1 MSATVM
7 ANEVLSV
14 DRGQSPWLD
23 YTASAEEEARGRH
36 IAAVA
41 MLPAYER
48 PKQLLRYVGG
58 GGGGGGAPGDEP
70 LLAIDRAGRRVV
82 VNRRVFTDI
91 DRVDATRIAKGET
104 ALLGRVVD
112 PSWQKRGRELATFLL
127 QSELVQ
133 TYAHIGSKLKLV
145 EERDTPTHYSVR
157 VTGSHVYFTNH
168 RNESRL
174 DFSITLDKQNGE
186 LRVSG
191 K

>member
-1 MSATVM
+1 MSAPVIT
-7 ANEVLSV
+7 NEVISV
-14 DRGQSPWLD
+14 DRGQSPWLE
-23 YTASAEEEARGRH
+23 YTASADEEARGRH

-41 MLPAYER
+41 ILPAYER
-48 PKQLLRYVGG
+48 PKQLARYVVGS
-58 GGGGGGAPGDEP
+58 AASDEP
-70 LLAIDRAGRRVV
+70 LLAIDRAARRVV
-82 VNRRVFTDI
+82 VNRRVLTDI

-133 TYAHIGSKLKLV
+133 TYAHIGSKLTLV
-145 EERDTPTHYSVR
+145 EERDTPTQYSVR

-174 DFSITLDKQNGE
+174 DFSLTLDKQNGE

>member
-1 MSATVM
+1 MSTTVV

-48 PKQLLRYVGG
+48 PKQLLRYVVGS
-58 GGGGGGAPGDEP
+58 GAPGDEP
-70 LLAIDRAGRRVV
+70 LLAIDRTGRRVV

-104 ALLGRVVD
+104 ALLGRVLD
-112 PSWQKRGRELATFLL
+112 PSWHKRGRELAKFLL

-133 TYAHIGSKLKLV
+133 TYAHIGSKLTLV
-145 EERDTPTHYSVR
+145 EERDTPTLYSVR
-157 VTGSHVYFTNH
+157 VIGSHVYFTNH